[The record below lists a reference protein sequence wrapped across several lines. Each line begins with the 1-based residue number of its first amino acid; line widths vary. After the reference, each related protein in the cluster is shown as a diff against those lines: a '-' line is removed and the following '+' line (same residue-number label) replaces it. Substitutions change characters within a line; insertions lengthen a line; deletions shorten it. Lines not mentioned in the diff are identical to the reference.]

1 MSYGPEIDARFDAEL
16 AAYLAAETIR
26 LAAFVP
32 KPKAIAKAV
41 RELNEALPKLA
52 ANDTFFVRLST
63 GTLAERYAARNYSG
77 DRIDTIAFR
86 EVGRAFAAL
95 LRAEGF
101 NARVR
106 NLNARSDTGTVLG
119 PDYDPRVLGTGE
131 GKERLI
137 KDEAETVAAI
147 LYRNGFGTFS
157 PLSEYRRG
165 GYGTGIAYPGL
176 ILLETNFDVP
186 RSEYNSY
193 LDETNTVRV
202 RKVTPEEETIRDAN
216 KAEGKRIARTAPAG
230 YLSPERDRYS
240 Y

>member
-106 NLNARSDTGTVLG
+106 NLNARSDSGTVLG
-119 PDYDPRVLGTGE
+119 PGYDPRVLGTGE
-131 GKERLI
+131 AKERLI
-137 KDEAETVAAI
+137 RDESETVAAI
-147 LYRNGFGTFS
+147 LSRNGFVPYS
-157 PLSEYRRG
+157 PRS
-165 GYGTGIAYPGL
+165 GYGTEISFPGL
-176 ILLETNFDVP
+176 IPLETIFDVP

-193 LDETNTVRV
+193 LDETSTVRI